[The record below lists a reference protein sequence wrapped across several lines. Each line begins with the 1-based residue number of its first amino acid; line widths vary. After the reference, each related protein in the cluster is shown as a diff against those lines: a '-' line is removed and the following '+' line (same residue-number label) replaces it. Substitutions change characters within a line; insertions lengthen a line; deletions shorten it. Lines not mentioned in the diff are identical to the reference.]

1 MYFEVRTSLKKTLT
15 FKKNGGIL
23 KTIIRIHPYF
33 NWISVTKD
41 GSSCTIYYL
50 KQNFACQ
57 NANIKAKMK
66 EQTVT
71 NRLQLRIYASFCDY

>member
-66 EQTVT
+66 EQIVT